1 MYADNRNRW
10 HLLHLAEGSYK
21 IYKNVWLFQYLE
33 FYTSLT
39 FKIIILQFWQHKML
53 NQQLNVS
60 TAQQG
65 VMFECFRSCSC
76 SCACVLPRDI
86 ISQCDLIWMKMRG
99 HKQSRV
105 LLITYHPQHHIVYR
119 TGRWWCWWRYWSPA
133 TCHRWTDD
141 TSHSPGVYIYYL
153 VCILYR
159 TALHQHHL

>member
-10 HLLHLAEGSYK
+10 HLLHLAEGLYK

-39 FKIIILQFWQHKML
+39 FRIIILQFWQHKML

-76 SCACVLPRDI
+76 SCACVLPLIFFLNVTWYEWKWEPTSKAEYYWLPTIPNTTLCTEQEGDGVGGGIDPLLHVTGGQMTPRTHRGC
-86 ISQCDLIWMKMRG
+86 ISTI
-99 HKQSRV
+99 
-105 LLITYHPQHHIVYR
+105 
-119 TGRWWCWWRYWSPA
+119 
-133 TCHRWTDD
+133 
-141 TSHSPGVYIYYL
+141 
-153 VCILYR
+153 
-159 TALHQHHL
+159 